1 MNRVEVKGSKF
12 TRNTITFTKMTTST
26 LPHGDVGRIVNSFV
40 GVSHPDAIEWQR
52 DFRNN
57 LYANSAKNKNMEL
70 LLESIK
76 GQVYLACLKEI
87 DQKYIHAF
95 RLPDYRRIIPLTDN
109 LPEEQQPLVGKNI
122 LPPEWYPVR
131 SIHKLR
137 RAFNGKKQKAK
148 DNIFLRADGYM
159 VT

>member
-1 MNRVEVKGSKF
+1 
-12 TRNTITFTKMTTST
+12 MTTST

-131 SIHKLR
+131 SLHKLR
-137 RAFNGKKQKAK
+137 RAFNLGPVGKCGLTNVSRHLPEGCTHLA
-148 DNIFLRADGYM
+148 NRSCWAMRPL
-159 VT
+159 

>member
-1 MNRVEVKGSKF
+1 
-12 TRNTITFTKMTTST
+12 MTTST

-87 DQKYIHAF
+87 DQKYIQ
-95 RLPDYRRIIPLTDN
+95 LTVYMVQEMDRC
-109 LPEEQQPLVGKNI
+109 LTGFIQRVLKKNDVAVQ
-122 LPPEWYPVR
+122 LLHLTLALSNVANTSVTVT
-131 SIHKLR
+131 SIHENMLVVY
-137 RAFNGKKQKAK
+137 N
-148 DNIFLRADGYM
+148 Y
-159 VT
+159 